1 MAWPENRCDQTR
13 ERILDSAARLFS
25 MRGFDAVGIDELMED
40 AGLTRGAFY
49 HHFRNKSEL
58 YGEAI
63 AHAARIGSSQ
73 FDALDDQ
80 GLSRLVEVYLRY
92 GHAQGESP
100 RCPLAFMAVDVT
112 HREEAIRH
120 SYTRTFSGFVE
131 RLQAALPGSSPS
143 AREKALQLAVT
154 LIGGVTLARAL
165 NDAELTDELL
175 MACRDYAQDLLE
187 GPCA

>member
-13 ERILDSAARLFS
+13 ERILDNAARLFS

-73 FDALDDQ
+73 LDALDDQ

-112 HREEAIRH
+112 HREEAVRQ
-120 SYTRTFSGFVE
+120 SYTRTFTGFVE
-131 RLQAALPGSSPS
+131 RLQAALPDGGG
-143 AREKALQLAVT
+143 ARTKALQLAVT
-154 LIGGVTLARAL
+154 LIGCVTLARAL
-165 NDAELTDELL
+165 DDAQLSEELIA
-175 MACRDYAQDLLE
+175 ACREHGLALLE
-187 GPCA
+187 TANA